1 MENSDGFIYSQLI
14 LPLEMN
20 PTHIYLDESGDL
32 GFNLTSSKHIVI
44 ALLITKTPIHIG
56 RCIKKIR
63 QRKLKKKLKELPEI
77 KFNKS
82 DDHIRMLTLNC
93 IAKEPIEI
101 AYIVLDKNRV
111 NPARHNHKQKIYN
124 FITGYLM
131 CCLPYGNTT
140 HSKLI
145 VDKRIEKKILRA
157 DFDQYVKQKAAFKVD
172 IIHENSMYNQCLQA
186 TDFISGAIFQKYEFA
201 DSRFYDLIKDKIKIS
216 KQL

>member
-1 MENSDGFIYSQLI
+1 M
-14 LPLEMN
+14 
-20 PTHIYLDESGDL
+20 HIYLDESGDL
-32 GFNLTSSKHIVI
+32 GFNPNSSKHIVI
-44 ALLITKTPIHIG
+44 ALLITKTPLHVE

-82 DDHIRMLTLNC
+82 SDLIREKILTC

-124 FITGYLM
+124 FIVGYLM
-131 CCLPYGNTT
+131 GSLPYGNTT

-145 VDKRIEKKILRA
+145 VDKRISNKVIRA
-157 DFDQYVKQKAAFKVD
+157 DFDEYIKQNIAFKVD
-172 IIHENSMYNQCLQA
+172 ITHENSMYNQCLQA
-186 TDFISGAIFQKYEFA
+186 TDFIAGAIFRKCESG
-201 DSRFYDLIKDKIKIS
+201 DSRYFDLIKHRIKVS
-216 KQL
+216 QHL

>member
-1 MENSDGFIYSQLI
+1 MNSI
-14 LPLEMN
+14 
-20 PTHIYLDESGDL
+20 HIYLDESGDL
-32 GFNLTSSKHIVI
+32 GFNPTSSRNIVI
-44 ALLITKTPIHIG
+44 ALLITKMPLHIG

-63 QRKLKKKLKELPEI
+63 QRKLKKKLRELPEI

-82 DDHIRMLTLNC
+82 DDHIRELTLTC

-101 AYIVLDKNRV
+101 AYIVLDKKQV
-111 NPARHNHKQKIYN
+111 NPVRHNHKQEIYN

-131 CCLPYGNTT
+131 HCLPFDNAT

-145 VDKRIEKKILRA
+145 VDKRIAKKVLRA

-172 IIHENSMYNQCLQA
+172 ITHENSMYNQCLQA
-186 TDFISGAIFQKYEFA
+186 TDFVAGAIFQKYEFE
-201 DSRFYDLIKDKIKIS
+201 DSRFYDIIKDRIKVS

>member
-1 MENSDGFIYSQLI
+1 MTSI
-14 LPLEMN
+14 
-20 PTHIYLDESGDL
+20 HIYLDESGDL
-32 GFNLTSSKHIVI
+32 GFNPTSSKYIVI
-44 ALLITKTPIHIG
+44 ALLITKPPLNIG

-82 DDHIRMLTLNC
+82 DDHIRELTLKC

-101 AYIVLDKNRV
+101 AYIVLDKNKV
-111 NPARHNHKQKIYN
+111 NPARHNHKHAIYN

-131 CCLPYGNTT
+131 CCLPFENTIN
-140 HSKLI
+140 SRLI
-145 VDKRIEKKILRA
+145 VDKRIAKKVLRA

-172 IIHENSMYNQCLQA
+172 ITHENSMYNQCLQA
-186 TDFISGAIFQKYEFA
+186 TDFIAGAIFQKYEFG
-201 DSRFYDLIKDKIKIS
+201 DDKFYDIIKDRIKVS

>member
-1 MENSDGFIYSQLI
+1 MNSI
-14 LPLEMN
+14 
-20 PTHIYLDESGDL
+20 HIYLDESGDL
-32 GFNLTSSKHIVI
+32 GFDSSSSKHIVI
-44 ALLITKTPIHIG
+44 ALLITKTPVHIG

-82 DDHIRMLTLNC
+82 DDHIRELTLTC

-101 AYIVLDKNRV
+101 AYIVLDKNQV
-111 NPARHNHKQKIYN
+111 NPTRHNHKQDIYN

-131 CCLPYGNTT
+131 CCLPFENTT
-140 HSKLI
+140 HSKMI
-145 VDKRIEKKILRA
+145 VDKRIAKKVLRA

-172 IIHENSMYNQCLQA
+172 ITHENSMYNQCLQA
-186 TDFISGAIFQKYEFA
+186 TDFIAGAIFQKYEFE
-201 DSRFYDLIKDKIKIS
+201 DDRFYDIIKDRIKVS